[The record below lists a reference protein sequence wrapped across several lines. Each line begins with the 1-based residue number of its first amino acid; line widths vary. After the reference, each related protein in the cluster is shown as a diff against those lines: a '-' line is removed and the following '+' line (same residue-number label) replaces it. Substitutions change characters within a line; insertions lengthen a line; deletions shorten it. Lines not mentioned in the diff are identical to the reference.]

1 MICKLSDETKIKTS
15 LNVPVLFII
24 IIYAA
29 AAKEGNITQA
39 EIGTFT
45 VIVNYIK

>member
-15 LNVPVLFII
+15 LNVPFLFI